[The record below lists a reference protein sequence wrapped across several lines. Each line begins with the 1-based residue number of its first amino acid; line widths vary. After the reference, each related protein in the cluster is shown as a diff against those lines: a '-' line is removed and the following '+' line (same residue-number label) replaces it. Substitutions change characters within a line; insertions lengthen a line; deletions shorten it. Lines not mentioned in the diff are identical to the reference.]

1 MSRHIE
7 QLDERRLQ
15 AAYEFLQERGIKSK
29 LNLNITE
36 LSRLVFDV
44 EDKQRLLHIQKNL
57 ADTLEELKN
66 LNELNQ
72 QLIQQ
77 ALSYIDF
84 SIESMSYYAESEA
97 VYQRPADKST
107 SSVRAGLFD
116 TRA

>member
-1 MSRHIE
+1 M
-7 QLDERRLQ
+7 
-15 AAYEFLQERGIKSK
+15 KK
-29 LNLNITE
+29 
-36 LSRLVFDV
+36 
-44 EDKQRLLHIQKNL
+44 
-57 ADTLEELKN
+57 

-72 QLIQQ
+72 QLIKQ

-107 SSVRAGLFD
+107 SAVRAGLFD